1 MKPNIVSEKPVTAC
15 EVRQELAKIKEK
27 MGSLSSRAMRT
38 VDYLN
43 QTVSLEPK
51 KAKELFEKIAKLN
64 IPRLKEQHICKIIDI
79 MPATENELKAVLQGY
94 VVTVSADSIKKMAA
108 VVADYNAELS
118 PT

>member
-1 MKPNIVSEKPVTAC
+1 MKPTIVSEKPVTAS
-15 EVRQELAKIKEK
+15 EVRQELAKIKDK
-27 MGSLSSRAMRT
+27 IGSLSSRAMRME
-38 VDYLN
+38 DYLN

-94 VVTVSADSIKKMAA
+94 VVTVSADSIKKIAA
-108 VVADYNAELS
+108 VVKEHNASLS
-118 PT
+118 PS